1 MGEASPQAEAYQVA
15 GLLRADGVAAMV
27 INMEHP
33 SFDQGLS
40 QKLADALGGAS
51 YRPQRTKA
59 PFRYRLASDG
69 SGPWW
74 DA

>member
-40 QKLADALGGAS
+40 QQLADALGGAS
-51 YRPQRTKA
+51 YRP
-59 PFRYRLASDG
+59 
-69 SGPWW
+69 W
-74 DA
+74 